1 VTSLRAVLYGV
12 RISAGTFFLAFS
24 NTTTPA
30 RGPTQLPV
38 QWVLRDVFSWVKGL
52 GREADHSPPSSA
64 EVKNE
69 WSSEKSLKMKN
80 SHGYDGISTKI
91 LKLILPYI
99 SSPLT

>member
-1 VTSLRAVLYGV
+1 MEFESRQGL
-12 RISAGTFFLAFS
+12 FFLPFT

-38 QWVLRDVFSWVKGL
+38 HWVLWDVFSSIKGP
-52 GREADHSPPSSA
+52 GREADHSALSSA

-69 WSSEKSLKMKN
+69 WSYEKSVKMKN
-80 SHGYDGISTKI
+80 SHGYDGISTKV